1 MSNFKSMTNSFEIK
15 ICGINDKT
23 SMVEAVNS
31 EADYIGFVFYNNSPR
46 NLTLSLAKS
55 LVAFRNKR
63 SKIVALTVNAKD
75 EFISE
80 IKENISPDYFQL
92 HGDEPPERCKDVKLK
107 FQTSVIKGLGIKD
120 QNDLTKNTKRYENI
134 CDILILDAPSSNL
147 PGGNG
152 KKFDWNLLKGYSSKT
167 KWMLAGGLNV
177 YNVNDAIKYT
187 NAPAIDVS
195 SGVEISKGVKDP
207 KLIRNF
213 ILKCRNFNG

>member
-15 ICGINDKT
+15 ICGINDKN
-23 SMVEAVNS
+23 SMLEAVNS
-31 EADYIGFVFYNNSPR
+31 EVDYIGFVFYNKSPR

-55 LVAFRNKR
+55 LVTFRNKK

-75 EFISE
+75 EFISK
-80 IKENISPDYFQL
+80 IKKNISPDYFQL
-92 HGDEPPERCKDVKLK
+92 HGDETPERCKEIKSK
-107 FQTSVIKGLGIKD
+107 FQTPVIKGLGIKD
-120 QNDLTKNTKRYENI
+120 QDDLKKHTKNFENI

-152 KKFDWNLLKGYSSKT
+152 KKFDWNILKGYSSKS

-177 YNVNDAIKYT
+177 FNVNDAIKLT

-213 ILKCRNFNG
+213 IIKCKNLNG

>member
-1 MSNFKSMTNSFEIK
+1 MLHLVIYL
-15 ICGINDKT
+15 
-23 SMVEAVNS
+23 VET
-31 EADYIGFVFYNNSPR
+31 E
-46 NLTLSLAKS
+46 
-55 LVAFRNKR
+55 
-63 SKIVALTVNAKD
+63 
-75 EFISE
+75 
-80 IKENISPDYFQL
+80 
-92 HGDEPPERCKDVKLK
+92 
-107 FQTSVIKGLGIKD
+107 
-120 QNDLTKNTKRYENI
+120 
-134 CDILILDAPSSNL
+134 
-147 PGGNG
+147 

>member
-1 MSNFKSMTNSFEIK
+1 MSNLKSMTNSFEIK
-15 ICGINDKT
+15 ICGINDKS

-92 HGDEPPERCKDVKLK
+92 HGDETPERCKEIKSK
-107 FQTSVIKGLGIKD
+107 FQTPVIKGLGIKD
-120 QNDLTKNTKRYENI
+120 QDDLKKHTKNFENI

-152 KKFDWNLLKGYSSKT
+152 KKFDWNILKGYSSKT

-177 YNVNDAIKYT
+177 YNVNHAIKYT

>member
-15 ICGINDKT
+15 ICGINDKN
-23 SMVEAVNS
+23 SMLEAVNS
-31 EADYIGFVFYNNSPR
+31 EVDYIGFVFYNKSPR

-55 LVAFRNKR
+55 LVTFRNKK

-75 EFISE
+75 EFISK
-80 IKENISPDYFQL
+80 IKKNISPDYFQL
-92 HGDEPPERCKDVKLK
+92 HGDETPERCKEIKSK
-107 FQTSVIKGLGIKD
+107 FQTPVIKGLGIKD
-120 QNDLTKNTKRYENI
+120 QDDLKKHTKNFENI

-152 KKFDWNLLKGYSSKT
+152 KKFDWNILKGYSSKS

-177 YNVNDAIKYT
+177 FNVNDAIKYT

-213 ILKCRNFNG
+213 IIKCRNFNG

>member
-15 ICGINDKT
+15 ICGINDKN
-23 SMVEAVNS
+23 SMLEAVNS
-31 EADYIGFVFYNNSPR
+31 EVDYIGFVFYNKSPR

-55 LVAFRNKR
+55 LVTFRNKK

-92 HGDEPPERCKDVKLK
+92 HGDETPERCKEIKSK
-107 FQTSVIKGLGIKD
+107 FQTPVIKGLGIKD
-120 QNDLTKNTKRYENI
+120 QDDLKKHTKNFENI

-152 KKFDWNLLKGYSSKT
+152 KKFDWNILKGYSSKS

-177 YNVNDAIKYT
+177 FNVNDAIKLT

-213 ILKCRNFNG
+213 IIKCRNFNG